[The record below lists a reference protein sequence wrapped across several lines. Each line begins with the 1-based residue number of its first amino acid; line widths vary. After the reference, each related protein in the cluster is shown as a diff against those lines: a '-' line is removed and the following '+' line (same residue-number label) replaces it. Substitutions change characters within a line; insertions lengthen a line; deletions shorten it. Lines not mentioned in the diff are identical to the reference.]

1 MEIRITKNDNLNVIS
16 LNGKLDVF
24 GSQQAKEAILDKMTT
39 QENII
44 IDMSHCNFVSNY
56 GLYLLSV
63 IADKAKLLNINAI
76 FVSITDKISEIFYLT
91 GFTDTITLE
100 PTVEDAI
107 KNILWYLK
115 NMTRCKHALRR
126 TAY

>member
-1 MEIRITKNDNLNVIS
+1 MEVVVILEIRITKNDNLNVIS

-44 IDMSHCNFVSNY
+44 IDMSHCNYVSNY

-63 IADKAKLLNINAI
+63 IADKAKLLNITAI
-76 FVSITDKISEIFYLT
+76 LSLLPIKYRRYSI
-91 GFTDTITLE
+91 
-100 PTVEDAI
+100 
-107 KNILWYLK
+107 
-115 NMTRCKHALRR
+115 
-126 TAY
+126 

>member
-1 MEIRITKNDNLNVIS
+1 MEVVVILEIRITKNDNLNVIS

-63 IADKAKLLNINAI
+63 IADKAKLLNISAI

-107 KNILWYLK
+107 KKYSLVS
-115 NMTRCKHALRR
+115 
-126 TAY
+126 